1 MGEKAKFEQVAAVA
15 KEKKKKKKK
24 INITYSKSHTSSC
37 SNKTSKKDSSDLG
50 TSSKTIQGSI

>member
-15 KEKKKKKKK
+15 NAKKKK

>member
-1 MGEKAKFEQVAAVA
+1 MGEKAKFEQVTAVA
-15 KEKKKKKKK
+15 NAKKKKKK
-24 INITYSKSHTSSC
+24 IKKTYSKSHTSSC

>member
-15 KEKKKKKKK
+15 NAKKKKKK